1 MLENNKMNPQILGD
15 KKRVRYDE
23 GLIDVVNKRFEK
35 ETDLP
40 THEEPDFIDIPCEAI
55 IEDLDV
61 VFDYGFSA
69 HSLGKDDATQDQWL
83 NKFSA
88 TDTVMASMPDLYKL
102 AKQLRSKEQNMVYDG
117 LTSYYLPSEQI
128 RQNLVTDIFKRRLV
142 TSTRIQ
148 HVKDRLFKIIHHYK
162 CKEFVVEKG
171 PLVIPNHSFM
181 GIEIKNFFNSPEGLK
196 FARALFDTQDSYKEI
211 DANLRYLLKDEQIT
225 DNDRVFIYTPDNDDL
240 VRDRHKEFACR
251 LHKGG
256 DDLASIIGTSGRLN
270 LQGSTRG
277 VRYTCKS

>member
-1 MLENNKMNPQILGD
+1 MNINVLGD
-15 KKRVRYDE
+15 RKRVRYDE

-40 THEEPDFIDIPCEAI
+40 APEEPDFIEIPSEAI

-102 AKQLRSKEQNMVYDG
+102 AKQLKSKEQNMVYEG
-117 LTSYYLPSEQI
+117 LTSYYLLSEQI

-162 CKEFVVEKG
+162 CKDFVVEKG
-171 PLVIPNHSFM
+171 PLVIPKKYYT
-181 GIEIKNFFNSPEGLK
+181 GLVIEEYFKKPEGLE
-196 FARALFDTQDSYKEI
+196 FARALFDTKDSYYEI
-211 DANLRYLLKDEQIT
+211 ISNLRYLLKDEQVNPANTVI
-225 DNDRVFIYTPDNDDL
+225 IYTPDEDDL
-240 VRDRHKEFACR
+240 SDKIRKEFPCFIY
-251 LHKGG
+251 KDKSVG
-256 DDLASIIGTSGRLN
+256 DRSRIIMGTSESLN
-270 LQGSTRG
+270 LEGSTRG